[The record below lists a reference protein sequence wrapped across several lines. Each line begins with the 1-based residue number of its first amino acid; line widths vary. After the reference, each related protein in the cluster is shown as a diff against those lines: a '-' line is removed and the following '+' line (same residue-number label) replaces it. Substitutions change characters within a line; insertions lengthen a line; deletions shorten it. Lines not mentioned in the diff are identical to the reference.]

1 MSRFIDLLPYC
12 PDYEEQQRL
21 AQLRRREALYRACG
35 FIETANDLA
44 DEAASVG
51 EPEVVFVQRV
61 GISKG

>member
-1 MSRFIDLLPYC
+1 MSRFIDLLPYR
-12 PDYEEQQRL
+12 PDYEQQQRL

-35 FIETANDLA
+35 FIDIADDIA
-44 DEAASVG
+44 DEAAG